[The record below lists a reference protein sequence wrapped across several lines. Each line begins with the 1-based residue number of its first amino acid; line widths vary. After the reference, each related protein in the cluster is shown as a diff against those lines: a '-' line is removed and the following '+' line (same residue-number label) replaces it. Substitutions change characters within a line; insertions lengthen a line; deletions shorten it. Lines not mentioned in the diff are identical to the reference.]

1 MRPQNY
7 VCVLVASSGITF
19 ISSLI
24 FFPLELFHTQN
35 HPALPKS
42 LYLSSGNFVCS
53 AEDIRSCMVD
63 I

>member
-42 LYLSSGNFVCS
+42 LYLSSGNFNLFVLQRIS
-53 AEDIRSCMVD
+53 EAVW
-63 I
+63 